1 MAKDDFAMALELDGI
16 GPNELTETHEHME
29 TCCKKCGEKQVIMG
43 GVQCGSMDSIM
54 NVSQSNGG
62 SAYWLL
68 MCTPQTAGK
77 GVLDNWACT
86 VLMHLGKLMGQVIAN
101 TSEVNCD

>member
-1 MAKDDFAMALELDGI
+1 MAKDDFAIALELDGI

-54 NVSQSNGG
+54 NVSQSKGG
-62 SAYWLL
+62 LHIG
-68 MCTPQTAGK
+68 C
-77 GVLDNWACT
+77 
-86 VLMHLGKLMGQVIAN
+86 
-101 TSEVNCD
+101 